1 MRRAGG
7 HLQATGLPSILACA
21 FALVPMLPLQA
32 QAQAFPSKAI
42 RLVTGSQAG
51 GGTDITARAIQQ
63 AVAPLLGVPVI
74 VDNRPGTAGMVANEF
89 VSKQPADGHVLLIQ
103 PGSFVT
109 ISPQLNATPRWET
122 LKHLV
127 PVVQVS
133 TYDLVLVAHPTVP
146 ARNVKE
152 LVAFARAKPGMIS
165 FASSGVGSNFQLA
178 GELLKLEAKVDML
191 HVAYRG
197 SPPAVLDLVAGR
209 VDTMF
214 VHVPTVKGHIDAG
227 RLRALA
233 MTGTQR
239 NPLLPQVPTIA
250 ESGLK
255 AYEISGIEGIL
266 APAGTPREVVARL
279 NSVVGGALATPEMK
293 ASWASKAIEFVPNT
307 PEQFAAKLQ
316 LDYDRTTALIKA
328 AGIRPER

>member
-1 MRRAGG
+1 MRPTGCLPIAVLSAMLNAG
-7 HLQATGLPSILACA
+7 LSW
-21 FALVPMLPLQA
+21 VPMLAAPAHA
-32 QAQAFPSKAI
+32 QSFPSKPV

-63 AVAPLLGVPVI
+63 AAAPMLGMPVI
-74 VDNRPGTAGMVANEF
+74 VENRPGTAGMVANEY
-89 VSKQPADGHVLLIQ
+89 VARQPADGHVLLIQ
-103 PGSFVT
+103 PGSFIT
-109 ISPQLNATPRWET
+109 ISPQLNAVPRWET

-133 TYDLVLVAHPTVP
+133 TYDLVLVAHPAVP

-197 SPPAVLDLVAGR
+197 SPPAILDLVAGR

-250 ESGLK
+250 ESGFK

-266 APAGTPREVVARL
+266 APAGTPREVVMRL
-279 NSVVGGALATPEMK
+279 NSVLGGALATPEMK
-293 ASWASKAIEFVPNT
+293 ASWAAKAIEFVPNS
-307 PEQFAAKLQ
+307 PEQFAAKVQ
-316 LDYDRTTALIKA
+316 LDYDRTAALIKA
-328 AGIRPER
+328 AGIKPER

>member
-1 MRRAGG
+1 MHPVGR
-7 HLQATGLPSILACA
+7 LLPAAALCASALLPAAVLAQ
-21 FALVPMLPLQA
+21 P
-32 QAQAFPSKAI
+32 FPSKPV

-63 AVAPLLGVPVI
+63 AVAPLLGVQVI
-74 VDNRPGTAGMVANEF
+74 IDNRPGTAGMVANDF
-89 VSKQPADGHVLLIQ
+89 VAKQPPDGHTLLIQ

-109 ISPQLNATPRWET
+109 ISPQLNASPRWDT
-122 LKHLV
+122 MKHLAA
-127 PVVQVS
+127 VVQVS
-133 TYDLVLVAHPTVP
+133 TYDLVLVAHPSVP

-152 LVAFARAKPGMIS
+152 LIAVARAKPGMIS

-233 MTGTQR
+233 MTGTR
-239 NPLLPQVPTIA
+239 RSALLPQVPTIA

-255 AYEISGIEGIL
+255 AYEISGIEGIF
-266 APAGTPREVVARL
+266 APIGTPREIVARL
-279 NSVVGGALATPEMK
+279 NSVVGGALSTPEMK
-293 ASWASKAIEFVPNT
+293 ASWASKGIEFVPNT
-307 PEQFAAKLQ
+307 PEQFAAKVQ
-316 LDYDRTTALIKA
+316 YDYDKTAALIKA
-328 AGIRPER
+328 ADIRPER

>member
-1 MRRAGG
+1 MHPLGR
-7 HLQATGLPSILACA
+7 LLPAAALCASIL
-21 FALVPMLPLQA
+21 LPVVAPA
-32 QAQAFPSKAI
+32 QPFPSKPV

-63 AVAPLLGVPVI
+63 AVAPLLGVPVVI
-74 VDNRPGTAGMVANEF
+74 DNRPGTAGMVANDF
-89 VSKQPADGHVLLIQ
+89 VAKQPPDGQTLLIQ

-109 ISPQLNATPRWET
+109 ISPQLNASPRWDT
-122 LKHLV
+122 MKHLAA
-127 PVVQVS
+127 VVQVS
-133 TYDLVLVAHPTVP
+133 TYDLVLVAHPSVP

-152 LVAFARAKPGMIS
+152 LIAVARAKPGMIS

-233 MTGTQR
+233 MTGTR
-239 NPLLPQVPTIA
+239 RSALLPQVPTIA

-255 AYEISGIEGIL
+255 AYEISGIEGIF
-266 APAGTPREVVARL
+266 APIGTPREIVARL
-279 NSVVGGALATPEMK
+279 NSVVGGALSTPEMK
-293 ASWASKAIEFVPNT
+293 ASWASKGIEFVPNT
-307 PEQFAAKLQ
+307 PEQFAAKVQ
-316 LDYDRTTALIKA
+316 FDYDKTAALIKA
-328 AGIRPER
+328 ADIRPER

>member
-1 MRRAGG
+1 MHPLGR
-7 HLQATGLPSILACA
+7 LLPAAALCA
-21 FALVPMLPLQA
+21 SVLLPVVASA
-32 QAQAFPSKAI
+32 QPFPSKPV

-63 AVAPLLGVPVI
+63 AVAPLLGVPVVI
-74 VDNRPGTAGMVANEF
+74 DNRPGTAGMVANDF
-89 VSKQPADGHVLLIQ
+89 VAKQPPDGQTLLIQ

-109 ISPQLNATPRWET
+109 ISPQLNALPRWDT
-122 LKHLV
+122 MKHLAA
-127 PVVQVS
+127 VVQVS
-133 TYDLVLVAHPTVP
+133 TYDLVLVAHPSVP

-152 LVAFARAKPGMIS
+152 LIAVARAKPGMIS

-233 MTGTQR
+233 MTGTR
-239 NPLLPQVPTIA
+239 RSALLPQVPTIA

-255 AYEISGIEGIL
+255 AYEISGIEGIF
-266 APAGTPREVVARL
+266 APIGTPREIVARL
-279 NSVVGGALATPEMK
+279 NSVVGGALSTPEMK
-293 ASWASKAIEFVPNT
+293 ASWASKGIEFVPNT
-307 PEQFAAKLQ
+307 PEQFAAKVQ
-316 LDYDRTTALIKA
+316 FDYDKTAALIKA
-328 AGIRPER
+328 ADIRPER

>member
-1 MRRAGG
+1 MHPLGR
-7 HLQATGLPSILACA
+7 LLPAAALCA
-21 FALVPMLPLQA
+21 SVLLPVVASA
-32 QAQAFPSKAI
+32 QPFPSKPV

-63 AVAPLLGVPVI
+63 AVAPLLGVPVVI
-74 VDNRPGTAGMVANEF
+74 DNRPGTAGMVANDF
-89 VSKQPADGHVLLIQ
+89 VAKQPPDGQTLLIQ

-109 ISPQLNATPRWET
+109 ISPQLNASPRWDT
-122 LKHLV
+122 MKHLAA
-127 PVVQVS
+127 VVQVS
-133 TYDLVLVAHPTVP
+133 TYDLVLVAHPSVP

-152 LVAFARAKPGMIS
+152 LIAVARAKPGMIS

-233 MTGTQR
+233 MTGTR
-239 NPLLPQVPTIA
+239 RSALLPQVPTIA

-255 AYEISGIEGIL
+255 AYEISGIEGIF
-266 APAGTPREVVARL
+266 APIGTPREIVARL
-279 NSVVGGALATPEMK
+279 NSVVGGALSTPEMK
-293 ASWASKAIEFVPNT
+293 ASWASKGIEFVPNT
-307 PEQFAAKLQ
+307 PEQFAAKVQ
-316 LDYDRTTALIKA
+316 FDYDKTAALIKA
-328 AGIRPER
+328 ADIRPER

>member
-1 MRRAGG
+1 VLAASLAAG
-7 HLQATGLPSILACA
+7 PYWVSMLASPA
-21 FALVPMLPLQA
+21 HA
-32 QAQAFPSKAI
+32 QVFPSKPI

-51 GGTDITARAIQQ
+51 GGTDITARALQQ
-63 AVAPLLGVPVI
+63 SVAPMLGVPV
-74 VDNRPGTAGMVANEF
+74 VVENRPGTAGMVANDY
-89 VSKQPADGHVLLIQ
+89 VCKQPADGHVLLIQ
-103 PGSFVT
+103 PGSFIT

-122 LKHLV
+122 TKHLV

-133 TYDLVLVAHPTVP
+133 TYDLVLVAHPAVP

-152 LVAFARAKPGMIS
+152 LVAFARAKPGVIS

-178 GELLKLEAKVDML
+178 GELLKLEAKIDML

-214 VHVPTVKGHIDAG
+214 VHVPTVKGHVDAG

-266 APAGTPREVVARL
+266 APAGTPREVVARV
-279 NSVVGGALATPEMK
+279 NAVVGSALGTPEMK
-293 ASWASKAIEFVPNT
+293 ASWAAKAIEFVPNT
-307 PEQFAAKLQ
+307 PEQFAAKVQ
-316 LDYDRTTALIKA
+316 LDYGRTAALIKA
-328 AGIRPER
+328 AGIKPER

>member
-1 MRRAGG
+1 MHPLGR
-7 HLQATGLPSILACA
+7 LLPAAALCA
-21 FALVPMLPLQA
+21 SVLLPVVAPA
-32 QAQAFPSKAI
+32 QPFPSKPV

-63 AVAPLLGVPVI
+63 AVAPLLGVPVVI
-74 VDNRPGTAGMVANEF
+74 DNRPGTAGMVANDF
-89 VSKQPADGHVLLIQ
+89 VAKQPPDGQTLLIQ

-109 ISPQLNATPRWET
+109 ISPQLNALPRWDT
-122 LKHLV
+122 MKHLAA
-127 PVVQVS
+127 VVQVS
-133 TYDLVLVAHPTVP
+133 TYDLVLVAHPSVP

-152 LVAFARAKPGMIS
+152 LIAVARAKPGMIS

-233 MTGTQR
+233 MTGTR
-239 NPLLPQVPTIA
+239 RSALLPEVPTIA

-255 AYEISGIEGIL
+255 AYEISGIEGIF
-266 APAGTPREVVARL
+266 APIGTPREIVARL
-279 NSVVGGALATPEMK
+279 NSVVGGALSTPEMK
-293 ASWASKAIEFVPNT
+293 ASWASKGIEFVPNT
-307 PEQFAAKLQ
+307 PEQFAAKVQ
-316 LDYDRTTALIKA
+316 FDYDKTAALIKA
-328 AGIRPER
+328 ADIRPER

>member
-1 MRRAGG
+1 MHPTHRVRPAV
-7 HLQATGLPSILACA
+7 ATVAIVLAA
-21 FALVPMLPLQA
+21 TAA
-32 QAQAFPSKAI
+32 QAQPLPVKPI
-42 RLVTGSQAG
+42 RMVTGSQAG

-63 AVAPLLGVPVI
+63 AVAPLFGVPVI
-74 VDNRPGTAGMVANEF
+74 VENRPGTAGMVANEF
-89 VSKQPADGHVLLIQ
+89 VSKQPPDGSVLLVQ

-109 ISPQLNATPRWET
+109 ISPQLNASPRWET
-122 LKHLV
+122 LKHLAAV
-127 PVVQVS
+127 LQVS
-133 TYDLVLVAHPTVP
+133 TYDLVLVAHPSVP

-152 LVAFARAKPGMIS
+152 LIAVARAKPGMVS

-233 MTGTQR
+233 MTGTR
-239 NPLLPQVPTIA
+239 RSALLPLVPTIA

-255 AYEISGIEGIL
+255 AYEISGIEGIF
-266 APAGTPREVVARL
+266 APTGTPREVVARI
-279 NSVVGGALATPEMK
+279 NSVVAGALATPEMK
-293 ASWASKAIEFVPNT
+293 ASWASKGIEFVPNT
-307 PEQFAAKLQ
+307 PEQFAAKVQ
-316 LDYDRTTALIKA
+316 LDYDRTAALIRA
-328 AGIRPER
+328 ADIRPER

>member
-1 MRRAGG
+1 MHPLGR
-7 HLQATGLPSILACA
+7 LLPAAAVCA
-21 FALVPMLPLQA
+21 SVLLPVVAPA
-32 QAQAFPSKAI
+32 QPFPSKPV

-63 AVAPLLGVPVI
+63 AVAPLLGVPVVI
-74 VDNRPGTAGMVANEF
+74 DNRPGTAGMVANDF
-89 VSKQPADGHVLLIQ
+89 VAKQPPDGQTLLIQ

-109 ISPQLNATPRWET
+109 ISPQLNASPRWDT
-122 LKHLV
+122 MKHLAA
-127 PVVQVS
+127 VVQVS
-133 TYDLVLVAHPTVP
+133 TYDLVLVAHPSVP

-152 LVAFARAKPGMIS
+152 LIAVARAKPGMIS

-233 MTGTQR
+233 MTGTR
-239 NPLLPQVPTIA
+239 RSALLPQVPTIA

-255 AYEISGIEGIL
+255 AYEISGIEGIF
-266 APAGTPREVVARL
+266 APTGTPREIVARL
-279 NSVVGGALATPEMK
+279 NSVVGGALSTPEMK
-293 ASWASKAIEFVPNT
+293 ASWASKGIEFVPNT
-307 PEQFAAKLQ
+307 PEQFAAKVQ
-316 LDYDRTTALIKA
+316 FDYDKTAALIKA
-328 AGIRPER
+328 ADIRPER

>member
-1 MRRAGG
+1 MHPLGR
-7 HLQATGLPSILACA
+7 LLPAAALCA
-21 FALVPMLPLQA
+21 SVLLPVVAPA
-32 QAQAFPSKAI
+32 QPFPSKPV

-63 AVAPLLGVPVI
+63 AVAPLLGVPVVI
-74 VDNRPGTAGMVANEF
+74 DNRPGTAGMVANDF
-89 VSKQPADGHVLLIQ
+89 VAKQPPDGQTLLIQ

-109 ISPQLNATPRWET
+109 ISPQLNASPRWDT
-122 LKHLV
+122 MKHLAA
-127 PVVQVS
+127 VVQVS
-133 TYDLVLVAHPTVP
+133 TYDLVLVAHPSVP

-152 LVAFARAKPGMIS
+152 LIAVARAKPGMIS

-233 MTGTQR
+233 MTGTR
-239 NPLLPQVPTIA
+239 RSALLPEVPTIA

-255 AYEISGIEGIL
+255 AYEISGIEGIF
-266 APAGTPREVVARL
+266 APIGTPREIVARL
-279 NSVVGGALATPEMK
+279 NSVVGGALSTPEMK
-293 ASWASKAIEFVPNT
+293 ASWASKGIEFVPNT
-307 PEQFAAKLQ
+307 PEQFAAKVQ
-316 LDYDRTTALIKA
+316 FDYDKTAALIKA
-328 AGIRPER
+328 ADIRPER

>member
-1 MRRAGG
+1 
-7 HLQATGLPSILACA
+7 
-21 FALVPMLPLQA
+21 
-32 QAQAFPSKAI
+32 
-42 RLVTGSQAG
+42 
-51 GGTDITARAIQQ
+51 
-63 AVAPLLGVPVI
+63 
-74 VDNRPGTAGMVANEF
+74 MVANDF
-89 VSKQPADGHVLLIQ
+89 VAKQPPDGQTLLIQ

-109 ISPQLNATPRWET
+109 ISPQLNASPRWDT
-122 LKHLV
+122 MKHLAA
-127 PVVQVS
+127 VVQVS
-133 TYDLVLVAHPTVP
+133 TYDLVLVAHPSVP

-152 LVAFARAKPGMIS
+152 LIAVARAKPGMIS

-233 MTGTQR
+233 MTGTR
-239 NPLLPQVPTIA
+239 RSALLPQVPTIA

-255 AYEISGIEGIL
+255 AYEISGIEGVF
-266 APAGTPREVVARL
+266 APIGTPREIVARL
-279 NSVVGGALATPEMK
+279 NSVVGGALSTPEMK
-293 ASWASKAIEFVPNT
+293 ASWASKGIEFVPNT
-307 PEQFAAKLQ
+307 PEQFAAKVQ
-316 LDYDRTTALIKA
+316 FDCDKTAALIKA
-328 AGIRPER
+328 ADIRPER

>member
-1 MRRAGG
+1 MHPLGR
-7 HLQATGLPSILACA
+7 LLPAAALCA
-21 FALVPMLPLQA
+21 SVLLPVVAPA
-32 QAQAFPSKAI
+32 QPFPSKPV

-63 AVAPLLGVPVI
+63 AVAPLLGVPVVI
-74 VDNRPGTAGMVANEF
+74 DNRPGTAGMVANDF
-89 VSKQPADGHVLLIQ
+89 VAKQPPDGQTLLIQ

-109 ISPQLNATPRWET
+109 ISPQLNASPRWDT
-122 LKHLV
+122 MKHLAA
-127 PVVQVS
+127 VVQVS
-133 TYDLVLVAHPTVP
+133 TYDLVLVAHPSVP

-152 LVAFARAKPGMIS
+152 LIAVARAKPGMIS

-233 MTGTQR
+233 MTGTR
-239 NPLLPQVPTIA
+239 RSALLPQVPTIA

-255 AYEISGIEGIL
+255 AYEISGIEGIF
-266 APAGTPREVVARL
+266 APIGTPREIIARL
-279 NSVVGGALATPEMK
+279 NSVVGGALSTPEMK
-293 ASWASKAIEFVPNT
+293 ASWASKGIEFVPNT
-307 PEQFAAKLQ
+307 PEQFAAKVQ
-316 LDYDRTTALIKA
+316 FDYDKTAALIKA
-328 AGIRPER
+328 ADIRPER

>member
-1 MRRAGG
+1 MHPLGR
-7 HLQATGLPSILACA
+7 LLPAAAFCALILWPVVA
-21 FALVPMLPLQA
+21 PA
-32 QAQAFPSKAI
+32 QPFPSKPV

-63 AVAPLLGVPVI
+63 AVAPLLGVQVI
-74 VDNRPGTAGMVANEF
+74 IDNRPGTAGMVANDF
-89 VSKQPADGHVLLIQ
+89 VAKQPPDGQTLLIQ

-109 ISPQLNATPRWET
+109 ISPQLNASPRWDT
-122 LKHLV
+122 MKHLAA
-127 PVVQVS
+127 VVQVS
-133 TYDLVLVAHPTVP
+133 TYDLVLVAHPSVP

-152 LVAFARAKPGMIS
+152 LIAVARAKPGMIS

-233 MTGTQR
+233 MTGTR
-239 NPLLPQVPTIA
+239 RSALLPQVPTIA

-255 AYEISGIEGIL
+255 AYEISGIEGIF
-266 APAGTPREVVARL
+266 APTGTPREIVARL
-279 NSVVGGALATPEMK
+279 NSVVGGALSTPEMK
-293 ASWASKAIEFVPNT
+293 ASWASKGIEFVPNT
-307 PEQFAAKLQ
+307 PEQFAAKVQ
-316 LDYDRTTALIKA
+316 FDYDKTAALIKA
-328 AGIRPER
+328 ADIRPER

>member
-1 MRRAGG
+1 MHPLGR
-7 HLQATGLPSILACA
+7 LLPAAALCA
-21 FALVPMLPLQA
+21 SVLLPVVAPA
-32 QAQAFPSKAI
+32 QPFPSKPV

-63 AVAPLLGVPVI
+63 AVAPLLGVPVVI
-74 VDNRPGTAGMVANEF
+74 DNRPGTAGMVANDF
-89 VSKQPADGHVLLIQ
+89 VAKQPPDGQTLLIQ

-109 ISPQLNATPRWET
+109 ISPQLNASPRWDT
-122 LKHLV
+122 MKHLAA
-127 PVVQVS
+127 VVQVS
-133 TYDLVLVAHPTVP
+133 TYDLVLVAHPSVP

-152 LVAFARAKPGMIS
+152 LIAVARAKPGMIS

-233 MTGTQR
+233 MTGTR
-239 NPLLPQVPTIA
+239 RSALLPQVPTIA

-255 AYEISGIEGIL
+255 AYEISGIEGIF
-266 APAGTPREVVARL
+266 APIGTPREIVARL
-279 NSVVGGALATPEMK
+279 NSVVGGALSTPEMK
-293 ASWASKAIEFVPNT
+293 ASWASKGIEFVPNT
-307 PEQFAAKLQ
+307 PEQFAAKVQ
-316 LDYDRTTALIKA
+316 YDYDKTAALIKA
-328 AGIRPER
+328 ADIRPER

>member
-1 MRRAGG
+1 MHPLGR
-7 HLQATGLPSILACA
+7 LLPAAALCA
-21 FALVPMLPLQA
+21 SVLLPVVAPA
-32 QAQAFPSKAI
+32 QPFPSKPV

-63 AVAPLLGVPVI
+63 AVAPLLGVPVVI
-74 VDNRPGTAGMVANEF
+74 DNRPGTAGMVANDF
-89 VSKQPADGHVLLIQ
+89 VAKQPPDGQTLLIQ

-109 ISPQLNATPRWET
+109 ISPQLNASPRWDT
-122 LKHLV
+122 MKHLAA
-127 PVVQVS
+127 VVQVS
-133 TYDLVLVAHPTVP
+133 TYDLVLVAHPSVP

-152 LVAFARAKPGMIS
+152 LIAVARAKPGMIS

-233 MTGTQR
+233 MTGTR
-239 NPLLPQVPTIA
+239 RSALLPQVPTIA

-255 AYEISGIEGIL
+255 AYEISGIEGIF
-266 APAGTPREVVARL
+266 APIGTPREIVARL
-279 NSVVGGALATPEMK
+279 NSVVGGALSTPEMK
-293 ASWASKAIEFVPNT
+293 ASWASKGIEFVPNT
-307 PEQFAAKLQ
+307 PEQFAAKVQ
-316 LDYDRTTALIKA
+316 FDYDKTAALIKA
-328 AGIRPER
+328 ADIRPER

>member
-1 MRRAGG
+1 MHAFGR
-7 HLQATGLPSILACA
+7 LLPAAVLCA
-21 FALVPMLPLQA
+21 SVLLPVVAPA
-32 QAQAFPSKAI
+32 QPFPSKPV

-63 AVAPLLGVPVI
+63 AVAPLLGVPVVI
-74 VDNRPGTAGMVANEF
+74 DNRPGTAGMVANDF
-89 VSKQPADGHVLLIQ
+89 VAKQPPDGQTLLIQ

-109 ISPQLNATPRWET
+109 ISPQLNASPRWDT
-122 LKHLV
+122 MKHLAA
-127 PVVQVS
+127 VVQVS
-133 TYDLVLVAHPTVP
+133 TYDLVLVAHPSVP

-152 LVAFARAKPGMIS
+152 LIAVARAKPGMIS

-233 MTGTQR
+233 MTGTR
-239 NPLLPQVPTIA
+239 RSALLPQVPTIA

-255 AYEISGIEGIL
+255 TYEISGIEGIF
-266 APAGTPREVVARL
+266 APIGTPREIVARL
-279 NSVVGGALATPEMK
+279 NSVVGGALSTPEMK
-293 ASWASKAIEFVPNT
+293 ASWASKGIEFVPNT
-307 PEQFAAKLQ
+307 PEQFAAKVQ
-316 LDYDRTTALIKA
+316 FDYDKTAALIKA
-328 AGIRPER
+328 ADIRPER

>member
-1 MRRAGG
+1 MHPLGR
-7 HLQATGLPSILACA
+7 LLPAAALCA
-21 FALVPMLPLQA
+21 SVLLPVVAPA
-32 QAQAFPSKAI
+32 QPFPSKPV

-63 AVAPLLGVPVI
+63 AVAPLLGVPVVI
-74 VDNRPGTAGMVANEF
+74 DNRPGTAGMVANDF
-89 VSKQPADGHVLLIQ
+89 VAKQPPDGQTLLIQ

-109 ISPQLNATPRWET
+109 ISPQLNALPRWDT
-122 LKHLV
+122 MKHLAA
-127 PVVQVS
+127 VVQVS
-133 TYDLVLVAHPTVP
+133 TYDLVLVAHPSVP

-152 LVAFARAKPGMIS
+152 LIAVARAKPGMIS

-233 MTGTQR
+233 MTGTR
-239 NPLLPQVPTIA
+239 RSALLPQVPTIA

-255 AYEISGIEGIL
+255 AYEISGIEGIF
-266 APAGTPREVVARL
+266 APIGTPREIVARL
-279 NSVVGGALATPEMK
+279 NSVVGGALSTPEMK
-293 ASWASKAIEFVPNT
+293 ASWASKGIEFVPNT
-307 PEQFAAKLQ
+307 PEQFAAKVQ
-316 LDYDRTTALIKA
+316 FDYDKTAALIKA
-328 AGIRPER
+328 ADIRPER

>member
-1 MRRAGG
+1 MRSTGITLLAG
-7 HLQATGLPSILACA
+7 LLLPVLAT
-21 FALVPMLPLQA
+21 A
-32 QAQAFPSKAI
+32 QQYPAKPV

-63 AVAPLLGVPVI
+63 ALAPALGVQVI
-74 VDNRPGTAGMVANEF
+74 VDNRPGTAGMVANEYTA
-89 VSKQPADGHVLLIQ
+89 KQPPDGYTLLIQ

-109 ISPQLNATPRWET
+109 ISPQLNATPVWDT
-122 LKHLV
+122 LRHLA
-127 PVVQVS
+127 PVIQVS

-152 LVAFARAKPGMIS
+152 LVAVARAKPGLIS

-197 SPPAVLDLVAGR
+197 SPPAVIDLVAGR

-214 VHVPTVKGHIDAG
+214 VHVPTVKGYIDSG

-233 MTGTQR
+233 MTGTRR
-239 NPLLPQVPTIA
+239 NPLLPDVPTIA

-255 AYEISGIEGIL
+255 AYEISGIEGIF
-266 APAGTPREVVARL
+266 APHGTPREIVGRL
-279 NSVVGGALATPEMK
+279 NSAIGGVLASPEMK
-293 ASWASKAIEFVPNT
+293 AAWAAKAIEFVANT
-307 PEQFAAKLQ
+307 PEQFTDKVKQDFDRTAALIRAAK
-316 LDYDRTTALIKA
+316 IK
-328 AGIRPER
+328 PER

>member
-1 MRRAGG
+1 MHPLGR
-7 HLQATGLPSILACA
+7 LLPAAALCASIL
-21 FALVPMLPLQA
+21 LPVVAPA
-32 QAQAFPSKAI
+32 QPFPSKPV

-63 AVAPLLGVPVI
+63 AVAPLLGVPVVI
-74 VDNRPGTAGMVANEF
+74 DNRPGTAGMVANDF
-89 VSKQPADGHVLLIQ
+89 VAKQPPDGHTLLIQ

-109 ISPQLNATPRWET
+109 ISPQLNASPRWDT
-122 LKHLV
+122 MKHLAA
-127 PVVQVS
+127 VVQVS
-133 TYDLVLVAHPTVP
+133 TYDLVLVAHPSVP

-152 LVAFARAKPGMIS
+152 LIAVARAKPGMIS

-233 MTGTQR
+233 MTGTR
-239 NPLLPQVPTIA
+239 RSALLPQVPTIA

-255 AYEISGIEGIL
+255 AYEISGIEGIF
-266 APAGTPREVVARL
+266 APIGTPREIVARL
-279 NSVVGGALATPEMK
+279 NSVVGGALSTPEMK
-293 ASWASKAIEFVPNT
+293 ASWASKGIEFVPNT
-307 PEQFAAKLQ
+307 PEQFAAKVQ
-316 LDYDRTTALIKA
+316 FDYDKTAALIKA
-328 AGIRPER
+328 ADIRPER

>member
-1 MRRAGG
+1 MHPTHRVRPAV
-7 HLQATGLPSILACA
+7 ATVAIVLAA
-21 FALVPMLPLQA
+21 TAA
-32 QAQAFPSKAI
+32 QAQPLPVKPI
-42 RLVTGSQAG
+42 RMVTGSQAG
-51 GGTDITARAIQQ
+51 GGTDITTRAIQQ
-63 AVAPLLGVPVI
+63 AVAPLFGVPVI
-74 VDNRPGTAGMVANEF
+74 VENRPGTAGMVANEF
-89 VSKQPADGHVLLIQ
+89 VSKQPPDGSVLLVQ

-109 ISPQLNATPRWET
+109 ISPQLNASPRWET
-122 LKHLV
+122 LKHLAAV
-127 PVVQVS
+127 LQVS
-133 TYDLVLVAHPTVP
+133 TYDLVLVAHPSVP

-152 LVAFARAKPGMIS
+152 LIAVARAKPGMVS

-233 MTGTQR
+233 MTGTR
-239 NPLLPQVPTIA
+239 RSALLPLVPTIA

-255 AYEISGIEGIL
+255 AYEISGIEGIF
-266 APAGTPREVVARL
+266 APTGTPREVVARI
-279 NSVVGGALATPEMK
+279 NSVVAGALATPEMK
-293 ASWASKAIEFVPNT
+293 ASWASKGIEFVPNT
-307 PEQFAAKLQ
+307 PEQFAAKVQ
-316 LDYDRTTALIKA
+316 LDYDRTAALIRA
-328 AGIRPER
+328 ADIRPER

>member
-1 MRRAGG
+1 MHPLGR
-7 HLQATGLPSILACA
+7 LLPAAALCA
-21 FALVPMLPLQA
+21 SVLLPVVAPA
-32 QAQAFPSKAI
+32 QPFPSKPV

-63 AVAPLLGVPVI
+63 AVAPLLGVPVVI
-74 VDNRPGTAGMVANEF
+74 DNRPGTAGMVANDF
-89 VSKQPADGHVLLIQ
+89 VAKQPPDGQTLLIQ

-109 ISPQLNATPRWET
+109 ISPQLNASPRWDT
-122 LKHLV
+122 MKHLAA
-127 PVVQVS
+127 VVQVS
-133 TYDLVLVAHPTVP
+133 TYDLVLVAHPSVP

-152 LVAFARAKPGMIS
+152 LIAVARAKPGMIS

-239 NPLLPQVPTIA
+239 SALLPQVPTIA

-255 AYEISGIEGIL
+255 AYEISGIEGIF
-266 APAGTPREVVARL
+266 APIGTPREIIARL
-279 NSVVGGALATPEMK
+279 NSVVGGALSTPEMK
-293 ASWASKAIEFVPNT
+293 ASWASKGIEFVPNT
-307 PEQFAAKLQ
+307 PEQFAAKVQ
-316 LDYDRTTALIKA
+316 FDYDKTAALIKA
-328 AGIRPER
+328 ADIRPER

>member
-1 MRRAGG
+1 MHPVDRLLLSAA
-7 HLQATGLPSILACA
+7 LCASALLPAA
-21 FALVPMLPLQA
+21 AHA
-32 QAQAFPSKAI
+32 QPFPSKPI

-63 AVAPLLGVPVI
+63 AVAPLLGVPV
-74 VDNRPGTAGMVANEF
+74 VMDNRPGTAGMVANEY
-89 VSKQPADGHVLLIQ
+89 VAKQPPDGQTWLIQ

-109 ISPQLNATPRWET
+109 ISPQLNASPRWDT
-122 LKHLV
+122 MKQLSA
-127 PVVQVS
+127 VVQVS
-133 TYDLVLVAHPTVP
+133 TYDLVLVAHPSVP

-152 LVAFARAKPGMIS
+152 LVAVARAKPGMIS

-214 VHVPTVKGHIDAG
+214 VHVPTVKGYIDGG

-233 MTGTQR
+233 MTGTRR
-239 NPLLPQVPTIA
+239 NALLPQVPTIA

-255 AYEISGIEGIL
+255 AYEISGIEGIF
-266 APAGTPREVVARL
+266 APAGTPREIVARL
-279 NSVVGGALATPEMK
+279 NSVVGSALSTPEMK
-293 ASWASKAIEFVPNT
+293 ASWAAKGIEFVLNT
-307 PEQFAAKLQ
+307 PEQFAAKVQ
-316 LDYDRTTALIKA
+316 LDYEKTAALIKA
-328 AGIRPER
+328 ADIRPER

>member
-1 MRRAGG
+1 MHALGR
-7 HLQATGLPSILACA
+7 LLPAAVLCA
-21 FALVPMLPLQA
+21 SVLLPVVAPA
-32 QAQAFPSKAI
+32 QPFPSKPV

-63 AVAPLLGVPVI
+63 AVAPLLGVPVVI
-74 VDNRPGTAGMVANEF
+74 DNRPGTAGMVANDF
-89 VSKQPADGHVLLIQ
+89 VAKQPPDGQTLLIQ

-109 ISPQLNATPRWET
+109 ISPQLNASPRWDT
-122 LKHLV
+122 MKYLAA
-127 PVVQVS
+127 VVQVS
-133 TYDLVLVAHPTVP
+133 TYDLVLVAHPSVP

-152 LVAFARAKPGMIS
+152 LIAVARAKPGMIS
-165 FASSGVGSNFQLA
+165 FASSGGGSNFQLA

-233 MTGTQR
+233 MTGTR
-239 NPLLPQVPTIA
+239 RSALLPQVPTIA

-255 AYEISGIEGIL
+255 AYEISGIEGIF
-266 APAGTPREVVARL
+266 APVGTPREIVARL
-279 NSVVGGALATPEMK
+279 NSVVGGALSTPEMK
-293 ASWASKAIEFVPNT
+293 ASWASKGIEFVPNT
-307 PEQFAAKLQ
+307 PEQFAAKVQ
-316 LDYDRTTALIKA
+316 FDYDKTAALIKA
-328 AGIRPER
+328 ADIRPDR

>member
-1 MRRAGG
+1 LGR
-7 HLQATGLPSILACA
+7 LLPAAALCASIL
-21 FALVPMLPLQA
+21 LPVVAPA
-32 QAQAFPSKAI
+32 QPFPSKPV

-63 AVAPLLGVPVI
+63 AVAPLLGGPVVI
-74 VDNRPGTAGMVANEF
+74 DNRPGTAGMVANDF
-89 VSKQPADGHVLLIQ
+89 VAKQPPDGHTLLIQ

-109 ISPQLNATPRWET
+109 ISPQLNASPRWDT
-122 LKHLV
+122 MKHLTA
-127 PVVQVS
+127 VVQVS
-133 TYDLVLVAHPTVP
+133 TYDLVLVAHPSVP

-152 LVAFARAKPGMIS
+152 LIAVARAKPGMIS

-233 MTGTQR
+233 MTGTR
-239 NPLLPQVPTIA
+239 RSALLPQVPTIA

-255 AYEISGIEGIL
+255 AYEISGIEGIF
-266 APAGTPREVVARL
+266 APIGTPREIVARL
-279 NSVVGGALATPEMK
+279 NSVVGGALSTPEMK
-293 ASWASKAIEFVPNT
+293 ASWASKGIEFVPNT
-307 PEQFAAKLQ
+307 PEQFAAKVQ
-316 LDYDRTTALIKA
+316 FDYDKTAALIKA
-328 AGIRPER
+328 ADIRPER

>member
-1 MRRAGG
+1 MHPLGR
-7 HLQATGLPSILACA
+7 LLPAAALCA
-21 FALVPMLPLQA
+21 SVLLPVVAPA
-32 QAQAFPSKAI
+32 QPFPSKPV

-63 AVAPLLGVPVI
+63 AVAPLLGVPVVI
-74 VDNRPGTAGMVANEF
+74 DNRPGTAGMVANDF
-89 VSKQPADGHVLLIQ
+89 VAKQPPDGQTLLIQ

-109 ISPQLNATPRWET
+109 ISPQLNASPRWDT
-122 LKHLV
+122 MKHLAA
-127 PVVQVS
+127 VVQVS
-133 TYDLVLVAHPTVP
+133 TYDLVLVAHPSVP

-152 LVAFARAKPGMIS
+152 LIAVARAKPGMIS

-233 MTGTQR
+233 MTGTR
-239 NPLLPQVPTIA
+239 RSALLPQVPTIA

-255 AYEISGIEGIL
+255 AYEISGIEGIF
-266 APAGTPREVVARL
+266 APIGTPREIVARL
-279 NSVVGGALATPEMK
+279 NSVVGGALSTPEMK
-293 ASWASKAIEFVPNT
+293 ASWALKGIEFVPNT
-307 PEQFAAKLQ
+307 PEQFAAKVQ
-316 LDYDRTTALIKA
+316 FDYDKTAALIKA
-328 AGIRPER
+328 ADIRPER

>member
-1 MRRAGG
+1 MHPLGR
-7 HLQATGLPSILACA
+7 LLPAAAVCA
-21 FALVPMLPLQA
+21 SVLLPVVAPA
-32 QAQAFPSKAI
+32 QPFPSKPV

-63 AVAPLLGVPVI
+63 AVAPLLGVPVVI
-74 VDNRPGTAGMVANEF
+74 DNRPGTAGMVANDF
-89 VSKQPADGHVLLIQ
+89 VAKQPPDGQTLLIQ

-109 ISPQLNATPRWET
+109 ISPQLNASPRWDT
-122 LKHLV
+122 MKHLAA
-127 PVVQVS
+127 VVQVS
-133 TYDLVLVAHPTVP
+133 TYDLVLVAHPSVP

-152 LVAFARAKPGMIS
+152 LIAVARAKPGMIS

-233 MTGTQR
+233 MTGTR
-239 NPLLPQVPTIA
+239 RSALLPQVPTIA

-255 AYEISGIEGIL
+255 AYEISGIEGIF
-266 APAGTPREVVARL
+266 APIGTPREIVARL
-279 NSVVGGALATPEMK
+279 NSVVGGALSTPEMK
-293 ASWASKAIEFVPNT
+293 ASWASKGIEFVPNT
-307 PEQFAAKLQ
+307 PEQFAAKVQ
-316 LDYDRTTALIKA
+316 FDYDKTAALIKA
-328 AGIRPER
+328 ADIRPER